1 MFRSILIIFREL
13 LNISTPYIRTMVLLM
28 FSKSL
33 KMFKIDR
40 NMSELRQIV
49 KEMYN
54 FNISAFYIHV
64 TVHPNRFLFN

>member
-1 MFRSILIIFREL
+1 
-13 LNISTPYIRTMVLLM
+13 M

-49 KEMYN
+49 KQMYN
-54 FNISAFYIHV
+54 FNINVFYIHI